1 MAVSST
7 ATFDLNR
14 DQLIRRSCQRAAL
27 CDAGGEPDPD
37 TIAMAADFLQVILLD
52 LANEG
57 VTLWQKERTTQA
69 LLASTAEY
77 SLDADTIDVAVGPDG
92 FAGTIVD
99 ADGNETR
106 VKAIDGHEY
115 TLLSNKDAEAT
126 TPTFVYIEKRSTV
139 RLLFWPE
146 PSAATTF
153 RYQKVRLIRDM
164 DTGTV
169 TADAPK
175 RWLRYLFYQ
184 LAADLAGAS
193 SKPDQFVSKLEQ
205 NAKEAKDGATRT
217 EKEPVHGQFYV
228 PRYGGGCV

>member
-1 MAVSST
+1 
-7 ATFDLNR
+7 
-14 DQLIRRSCQRAAL
+14 
-27 CDAGGEPDPD
+27 
-37 TIAMAADFLQVILLD
+37 MAASFLQIVLQD
-52 LANEG
+52 LANDG

-77 SLDADTIDVAVGPDG
+77 SLDADTIDVAIGPDG

-99 ADGNETR
+99 SEGNETR

-126 TPTFVYIEKRSTV
+126 TPTFVYIEKRQVV

-153 RYQKVRLIRDM
+153 RYQKVRMIRDT
-164 DTGTV
+164 DTGAV
-169 TADAPK
+169 TMDVAR
-175 RWLRYLFYQ
+175 RWHRYLFYQ
-184 LAADLAGAS
+184 LATEIAGAS
-193 SKPDQFVSKLEQ
+193 SKPDAFVSSLSKL
-205 NAKEAKDGATRT
+205 AKEAKEKAVRT
-217 EKEPVHGQFYV
+217 DMENTGGQFYV